1 MLRTAIA
8 FVAGAV
14 VMAAALGGVLAL
26 SGGEAEVRIGA
37 RQLDDGRVEV
47 AVQQRGEDGWSETQ
61 LPNAR
66 FLRTDAEPG
75 RWYWSNGV
83 AISASDADLSVAAPA
98 PEPEL
103 FCLVT
108 HGRPGDE
115 AFWVDLFETGANVWD
130 ARQPGYDVMVKHG
143 ATPDQQAAM
152 IRECVADG
160 ASVIGSSLGDPDAL
174 RDALLEASE
183 AGVLIASFNSGLQD
197 YESVNSLR
205 HVSIDEVAA
214 GQRVAELLHEPDVSG
229 DVLCVL
235 HEERNIG
242 LVERCEGIEEGYANG
257 QVERLYVTGVG
268 DLAATTEE
276 IAERLRAED
285 ASSFGAVITLNT
297 EIGLA
302 AIDAIDEAGAD
313 VVLATFDQTLEV
325 LNAIVAG
332 DMLFAIN
339 TNPALQAFYSLAS
352 MEFLINAEATLRQR
366 FGVGVPLD
374 VIGNAQI
381 YIGTKIYTAEN
392 AAAWLQFMRSIRQ
405 GQGGQNP

>member
-1 MLRTAIA
+1 MRRTVTA
-8 FVAGAV
+8 FILGVLVTVGGLAV
-14 VMAAALGGVLAL
+14 VWAAT
-26 SGGEAEVRIGA
+26 SGEAEVRITA
-37 RQLDDGRVEV
+37 RHVDDGRVEV
-47 AVQQRGEDGWSETQ
+47 ALQQLDGDSWSE
-61 LPNAR
+61 LHKPDAR
-66 FLRTDAEPG
+66 FLSPDAEVG
-75 RWYWSNGV
+75 RWLPSSSLTV
-83 AISASDADLSVAAPA
+83 STTQTT
-98 PEPEL
+98 EPVL

-143 ATPDQQAAM
+143 ATPERQAEM

-160 ASVIGSSLGDPDAL
+160 AVVIGASLADPDAL
-174 RDALLEASE
+174 RGALLEARE

-197 YESVNSLR
+197 YESVGSLR

-214 GQRVAELLHEPDVSG
+214 GRRAGELLEEADVSG

-242 LVERCEGIEEGYANG
+242 LVERCDGLEEGYANG
-257 QVERLYVTGVG
+257 KIERLTVSGVG
-268 DLAATTEE
+268 DLDATTDE
-276 IAERLRAED
+276 IAERLGADD

-313 VVLATFDQTLEV
+313 VALATFDQTLEV
-325 LNAIVAG
+325 LHAIVNG

-339 TNPALQAFYSLAS
+339 TNPTLQAFYTLTS
-352 MEFLINAEATLRQR
+352 MEFLSHAVSILRQR

-374 VIGNAQI
+374 VIGNAQV
-381 YIGTKIYTAEN
+381 YVGTKIYTAEN
-392 AAAWLQFMRSIRQ
+392 ATAWLQFMRSVQQ
-405 GQGGQNP
+405 GQGGRN